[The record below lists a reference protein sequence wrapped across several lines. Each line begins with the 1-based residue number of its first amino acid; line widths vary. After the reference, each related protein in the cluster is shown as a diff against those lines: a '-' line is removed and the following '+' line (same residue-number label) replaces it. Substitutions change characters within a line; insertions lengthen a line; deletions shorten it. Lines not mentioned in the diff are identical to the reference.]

1 MNVSVEAVVSLPA
14 RTNMKISQLTD
25 AKNRTY
31 HNVQTG
37 TLAQQ
42 NQRRSVVT
50 AKTDTHVSS
59 FKTFGSITAHS
70 SSARDAELPFAHL
83 E

>member
-1 MNVSVEAVVSLPA
+1 M
-14 RTNMKISQLTD
+14 
-25 AKNRTY
+25 
-31 HNVQTG
+31 
-37 TLAQQ
+37 LAQQ

-70 SSARDAELPFAHL
+70 LLARGAELPFAHL